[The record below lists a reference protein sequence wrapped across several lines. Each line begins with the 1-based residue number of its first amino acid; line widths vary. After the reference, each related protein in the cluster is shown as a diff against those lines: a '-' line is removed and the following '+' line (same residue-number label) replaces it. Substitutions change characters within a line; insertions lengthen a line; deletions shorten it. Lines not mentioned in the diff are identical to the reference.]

1 MPVAARLRQLAFFVE
16 EVSVLERDYTM
27 DLIYMA
33 DQIRETRELNGWSQE
48 ELADRAD
55 ISRSTLYRIE
65 SGKPFPIDIF
75 LKILDIAEVPASQLL
90 PQRMQ
95 KKGNMPAEFD
105 QLNAKNKEVVMNTVS
120 TLINNLLLT
129 Q

>member
-1 MPVAARLRQLAFFVE
+1 M
-16 EVSVLERDYTM
+16 ERDYTM

-48 ELADRAD
+48 ELADRAE

-65 SGKPFPIDIF
+65 SGKPFPIDVF
-75 LKILDIAEVPASQLL
+75 LKILDVAEVPATQLL
-90 PQRMQ
+90 PRRMLG
-95 KKGNMPAEFD
+95 KESLPAQFN
-105 QLNAKNKEVVMNTVS
+105 QLNDRNKEVVMNTVS
-120 TLINNLLLT
+120 TLISSLLLA

>member
-1 MPVAARLRQLAFFVE
+1 M
-16 EVSVLERDYTM
+16 ERDYTM

-48 ELADRAD
+48 ELADRAE

>member
-1 MPVAARLRQLAFFVE
+1 
-16 EVSVLERDYTM
+16 LERDYTT

-33 DQIRETRELNGWSQE
+33 DQIREARELNGWSQE

-75 LKILDIAEVPASQLL
+75 LKILDIVEVPATQLL
-90 PQRMQ
+90 PQRMLGKESLPPQ
-95 KKGNMPAEFD
+95 FN
-105 QLNAKNKEVVMNTVS
+105 QLNDRNKEVVMNTVS
-120 TLINNLLLT
+120 TLINSLLLT

>member
-48 ELADRAD
+48 ELADRAE

-65 SGKPFPIDIF
+65 SGKPFPIDVF

-95 KKGNMPAEFD
+95 KKGNLPAEFD

-120 TLINNLLLT
+120 TLISNLLLT